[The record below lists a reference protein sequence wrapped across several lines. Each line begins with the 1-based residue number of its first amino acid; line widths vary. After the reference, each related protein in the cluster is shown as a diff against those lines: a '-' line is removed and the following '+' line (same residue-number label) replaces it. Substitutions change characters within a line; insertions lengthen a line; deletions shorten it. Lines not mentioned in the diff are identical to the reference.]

1 MGQVDNENVKLLN
14 ESERIAFRKSSNYE
28 PFDALL
34 AAIFIFPEKCIE
46 KQRTHHVVV
55 ELQGI
60 FTRGQ
65 MVFYHHNSNRSV
77 NIIELLNTEEIK
89 NVLLWSA
96 QE

>member
-1 MGQVDNENVKLLN
+1 MGKVDNENVKLLN
-14 ESERIAFRKSSNYE
+14 EAEQIAFRNSSNYE

-46 KQRTHHVVV
+46 KQRKHHVAV

-65 MVFYHHNSNRSV
+65 MVFDHHNGNRCV
-77 NIIELLNTEEIK
+77 NIIERVYTEEIK
-89 NVLLWSA
+89 NVLLWAA